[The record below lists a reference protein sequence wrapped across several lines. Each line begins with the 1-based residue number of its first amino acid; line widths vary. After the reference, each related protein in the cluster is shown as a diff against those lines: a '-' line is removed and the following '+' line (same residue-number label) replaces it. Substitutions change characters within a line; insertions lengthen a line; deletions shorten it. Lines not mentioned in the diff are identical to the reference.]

1 MLSILHSVKNMAFP
15 YNSGLK
21 TQAWD
26 LGKGK
31 EWSLIPLLSH
41 SCILSSWVFSTSVCR
56 CSGALLPDT
65 CWPPFPLL
73 WLLFKCQVLLWDT
86 FKKILYFNCRI
97 ITLQYCD
104 GFCRISTWIGP
115 RYTCVPPHP
124 ESLSHLPPHPIASG
138 CHRAAAWGSL
148 FHVSNS
154 HQ

>member
-31 EWSLIPLLSH
+31 EWWLIPLLSH
-41 SCILSSWVFSTSVCR
+41 SCILSSWVFSSSVCR

-86 FKKILYFNCRI
+86 FKKILYFRGEESRWRRNR
-97 ITLQYCD
+97 TE
-104 GFCRISTWIGP
+104 R
-115 RYTCVPPHP
+115 
-124 ESLSHLPPHPIASG
+124 SLSLLQI
-138 CHRAAAWGSL
+138 HRKNNRTVKKVYKTTSDG
-148 FHVSNS
+148 
-154 HQ
+154 